1 MLNPGKGSKFMQPSA
16 ASWHEARDNCLA
28 LGGDLVSI
36 ENFLEYQYLFYFQY
50 QSGEKGAM
58 WLGLNDQERSGI
70 WQWSDGTPL
79 SFAFWMDGQP
89 NTYGGMDEDCV
100 GAVMNDIFY
109 WGDTPCQRRY
119 YLIIIPYLYVCSG
132 TFPVVAIT
140 RDHFSVPLLK
150 FSMQKY

>member
-1 MLNPGKGSKFMQPSA
+1 MQPSA

-119 YLIIIPYLYVCSG
+119 YLIIISYLYVCSG
-132 TFPVVAIT
+132 TLPAVAIT
-140 RDHFSVPLLK
+140 RDHFFVPLLK